1 MTGDDCNIADIVQ
14 DCTYSS
20 RISEVDIPNRA
31 KYLMK
36 QLLLVLGLFS
46 ASCPALCFA
55 AEAPPAAAATAAA
68 TAAPTPAP
76 APAASPADGAAAA
89 PATQPKAQTKAAS
102 TTPAAS
108 PQILVVTSSGSFT
121 IELNAERA
129 PLTVAHFLK
138 YVDQGQYSG
147 TTFHRVVANFVI
159 QGGGFDGNYKLKAAP
174 VKVVNES
181 GNGLTNQR
189 GTVGMARS
197 QDPHGSDAQFYVNL
211 YDNEALDPNKTRWG
225 YAVFGKVV
233 QGMEVVDK
241 IGNVATG
248 ARGPFKEDAPL
259 QPVVIERI
267 ERVAGH

>member
-1 MTGDDCNIADIVQ
+1 
-14 DCTYSS
+14 
-20 RISEVDIPNRA
+20 
-31 KYLMK
+31 MK
-36 QLLLVLGLFS
+36 QLLITLGLI
-46 ASCPALCFA
+46 ASTCPGASFA
-55 AEAPPAAAATAAA
+55 AETPATAVAPTAAAATTAAPAAPTAAA
-68 TAAPTPAP
+68 TATPA
-76 APAASPADGAAAA
+76 AAGVAAGKTQPKPAA
-89 PATQPKAQTKAAS
+89 PATGA
-102 TTPAAS
+102 
-108 PQILVVTSSGSFT
+108 PQVQVVTSMGSFT
-121 IELNAERA
+121 LELNAERA

-147 TTFHRVVANFVI
+147 TIFHRVIPNFVI
-159 QGGGFDGNYKLKAAP
+159 QGGGFDANYRLKPAP
-174 VKVVNES
+174 TKVVNES

-233 QGMEVVDK
+233 QGMDVVDR
-241 IGNVATG
+241 IGNVSTG

-267 ERVAGH
+267 ERVAGP

>member
-1 MTGDDCNIADIVQ
+1 
-14 DCTYSS
+14 
-20 RISEVDIPNRA
+20 
-31 KYLMK
+31 MK
-36 QLLLVLGLFS
+36 QLLLLFGLIS
-46 ASCPALCFA
+46 ASCSASSFA
-55 AEAPPAAAATAAA
+55 AEAQPDA
-68 TAAPTPAP
+68 
-76 APAASPADGAAAA
+76 AAAA
-89 PATQPKAQTKAAS
+89 PAAAAPAPSAKAQTKGAATAP
-102 TTPAAS
+102 TTPAAAS
-108 PQILVVTSSGSFT
+108 QLQVVTSLGSFT

-129 PLTVAHFLK
+129 PLTVAHVLK

-147 TTFHRVVANFVI
+147 TVFHRVVANFVI
-159 QGGGFDGNYKLKAAP
+159 QGGGFDSSYKLKAAP
-174 VKVVNES
+174 TKVVNES

-248 ARGPFKEDAPL
+248 AHGPFKEDAPL

>member
-1 MTGDDCNIADIVQ
+1 
-14 DCTYSS
+14 
-20 RISEVDIPNRA
+20 
-31 KYLMK
+31 MK
-36 QLLLVLGLFS
+36 QLLLILGLIS
-46 ASCPALCFA
+46 ATYPAMSYA
-55 AEAPPAAAATAAA
+55 ADTAPVTPATAADTA
-68 TAAPTPAP
+68 KPQPKAAASGVPATPSKPTAAP
-76 APAASPADGAAAA
+76 
-89 PATQPKAQTKAAS
+89 QVQ
-102 TTPAAS
+102 
-108 PQILVVTSSGSFT
+108 VVTSLGSFT

-138 YVDQGQYSG
+138 YVDQGHYSG
-147 TTFHRVVANFVI
+147 TIFHRVVANFVI
-159 QGGGFDGNYKLKAAP
+159 QGGGFDSSYKLVAAP
-174 VKVVNES
+174 TKVVNES

-241 IGNVATG
+241 IGNVPTG
-248 ARGPFKEDAPL
+248 VRGPFKEDAPL

-267 ERVAGH
+267 ERVAGP